1 MGAPSRGGA
10 LLTTRRFLGSRTGS
24 LLLYVA
30 KRVLWM
36 VPVIFF
42 VILVTFI
49 LAHAAPGGPWDRN
62 GGREL
67 SEAVRNA
74 KNVKYGLD
82 KPLFTQFLIYV
93 NNVVHFDFGESLQ
106 AQGISVKDRIFVGW
120 RYTALI
126 GTLAFILIVPIGIG
140 TGVIAALRQNTRV
153 DYIVLGITTIGAS
166 VPNFVVGVFLVTIFA
181 VVPYHLTQG
190 NVSLPV
196 AGPPAEGAFL
206 GMDLHL
212 IMPVLTLSFLPIAY
226 IGRLTRASTLEAL
239 RQDYVRT
246 AWSKGLRE
254 RKVVMQHVLKNSL
267 IPVVTALGPLFA
279 ILVTGSVVVE
289 TVFQIPGVGNI
300 FISAIGARDY
310 PVILGIVIQFALVVA
325 VANLIVDLLYV
336 FIDPRIRLD

>member
-1 MGAPSRGGA
+1 MGAPSKGGA
-10 LLTTRRFLGSRTGS
+10 LLATKRFLGSRTGG
-24 LLLYVA
+24 LLVYVA
-30 KRVLWM
+30 RRVLWM
-36 VPVIFF
+36 VPVLFF

-74 KNVKYGLD
+74 KNAKYGLD
-82 KPLFTQFLIYV
+82 KPLFQQFLIYV
-93 NNVVHFDFGESLQ
+93 NNVLHFDFGESLQ
-106 AQGISVKDRIFVGW
+106 AQGITVKDRIFVGW

-126 GTLAFILIVPIGIG
+126 GTLAFLLIVPIGIA

-166 VPNFVVGVFLVTIFA
+166 VPNFVVGVFLVTLFA
-181 VVPYHLTQG
+181 VIPYHLTQG

-196 AGPPAEGAFL
+196 AGPPSEGAFL

-254 RKVVMQHVLKNSL
+254 RKVVLKHVLKNSL

-336 FIDPRIRLD
+336 VIDPRIRLD